1 MSIIQWFCSLFR
13 SPLFFDLRPME
24 SLQIKMVEGSA
35 CCPNCRRDRCSR
47 KPSERKSSRHPLT
60 KTLTRFDDKHS
71 GPRGGDK
78 SVFGVAHNPL
88 EAWALRKSVLSLR
101 SCLFGGH
108 IASFQIPAKRGPAS
122 RFVVEANTEALVSK
136 SNSRR
141 SKYVMVRGH

>member
-1 MSIIQWFCSLFR
+1 MVVWIPNHLYTELSKVCTSNVSVIQMFCSLFR
-13 SPLFFDLRPME
+13 SLLFYLRPME
-24 SLQIKMVEGSA
+24 SQQIKMVEGSA

-88 EAWALRKSVLSLR
+88 EAWALRKGVLSLR
-101 SCLFGGH
+101 SCLLGGQGPH
-108 IASFQIPAKRGPAS
+108 LKCSLKKIPKLFAK
-122 RFVVEANTEALVSK
+122 F
-136 SNSRR
+136 
-141 SKYVMVRGH
+141 